1 MGQNSPVRFVY
12 RMFRDEETFLY
23 GVSCYDEDGNVL
35 KSIDNIGEK
44 SVTEEFCRVLNEYEV
59 YPCHFEELYYDYFG

>member
-1 MGQNSPVRFVY
+1 MEQDSPVRYIY
-12 RMFRDEETFLY
+12 RMFRDDKTSLY
-23 GVSCYDEDGNVL
+23 GVNCCDEDGKIL

-59 YPCHFEELYYDYFG
+59 YPCHFEDLYNDYFG